1 MTGLSRRTF
10 IAGAGACI
18 LSGVQA
24 GRAFAFSKMQVGDGE
39 LTVVSDGGLMQP
51 LKATYPDVD
60 EGELKALLA
69 ANSLPIDMLKPDCN
83 VTFLKRGDRLIA
95 FDAGAGANF
104 MASAGKLAANMAEAG
119 IDPAAV
125 TDVIFTHAH
134 PDHLWGIQDEF
145 DELLFANAAYRISQA
160 EWDFWS
166 SPDAMNN
173 VPEERKAFVAGAQNR
188 FGLIKER
195 ISFFK
200 PGDEVAPG
208 VEAVDTNGHTA
219 GHVSFMVHGGEGAM
233 IVGDAIASQFISLE
247 KPDWPTASDH
257 DPEAGIKT
265 RLKLLDRLVSDK
277 SRVIGYHFVHPG
289 AGRIE
294 RKDLAFRLAAD

>member
-1 MTGLSRRTF
+1 MTGISRRSF
-10 IAGAGACI
+10 LAGACACV
-18 LSGVQA
+18 SAGPQT
-24 GRAFAFSKMQVGDGE
+24 GRAFAFSKMDVGDGE
-39 LTVVSDGGLMQP
+39 LLVVSDGGLMQP
-51 LKATYPDVD
+51 LKATYPGVE
-60 EGELKALLA
+60 EGELKALLG
-69 ANSLPIDMLKPDCN
+69 ANSLPTDMLRPDCN
-83 VTFLKRGDRLIA
+83 VTFLKRAGRLIA

-104 MASAGKLAANMAEAG
+104 MESAGKLAANMAEAG

-145 DELLFANAAYRISQA
+145 DELFFANAAYRMSQA

-166 SPDAMNN
+166 SPDAMSK
-173 VPEERKAFVAGAQNR
+173 VPEERKVFVAGAQTR
-188 FGLIKER
+188 FGLIGER

-219 GHVSFMVHGGEGAM
+219 GHVSFMVHGGDGAM
-233 IVGDAIASQFISLE
+233 IVGDAIANQVISLRNPE
-247 KPDWPTASDH
+247 WRTASDH
-257 DPEAGIKT
+257 DPEIGVKT

-277 SRVIGYHFVHPG
+277 SRVIGFHFTHPG

-294 RKDLAFRLAAD
+294 RKDLAFRLAAE